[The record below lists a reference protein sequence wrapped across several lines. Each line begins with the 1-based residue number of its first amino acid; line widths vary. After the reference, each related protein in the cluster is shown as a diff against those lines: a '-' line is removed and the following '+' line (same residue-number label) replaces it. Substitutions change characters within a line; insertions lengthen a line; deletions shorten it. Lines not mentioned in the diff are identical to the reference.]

1 VYSAYFGLRTNPFLP
16 LSDPETILRSSQ
28 VRETLQH
35 FLHAWQNH
43 HGLFLLTGE
52 VGTGKTTAIQA
63 AVAELPTKT
72 PVVFLPPTL
81 STPGELLDE
90 MCHALSLWG
99 ARESKAERRRRLE
112 SSLAVHAAE
121 GNKAVVVV
129 DEAHLL
135 PDTVL
140 EHLRLLTNVRGGR
153 HPVLQICLVGQ
164 PELVTR
170 LRSDHLRQ
178 LRQRITLRY
187 TMMPLSLGETEL
199 YLIERL
205 RAAGARNPD
214 AIFDPGAVR
223 AIYRMTGGIPREIN
237 VVADQAMTN
246 AFVNN
251 ARVVRKTHLLSVEG
265 DFGFEGLFIDPGQST
280 TPTILERDIV
290 AEFRPVSLHE
300 SPPEPMP
307 ILDPAAPYR
316 APAPGTME
324 SSSHL
329 EPQVEPPAPTES
341 TPSFEDAPGLLDV
354 LDERVRSIYRNARSL
369 RHLPGAAILSALA
382 LAVVGVA
389 LLLSVS
395 GLPTESARTTPP
407 IAPTTPAALVQ
418 TAYPSTATGL
428 GLGVTS
434 PPPREAIEP
443 PDAATREPQNV
454 GDDGK
459 TDPAIDHES
468 RTVVSAVE
476 PVTEPAPKPPP
487 AGPSWVEERYPST
500 LEVASPV
507 PVVVWLG
514 EERLGTAPGSFSPVP
529 PGRYQVKLEL
539 ADGRIFSKDVIVTR
553 GSTTY
558 VRANWSDP

>member
-1 VYSAYFGLRTNPFLP
+1 MYSAYFGLRANPFLP
-16 LSDPETILRSSQ
+16 LSDPETILRSTH

-35 FLHAWQNH
+35 LLHARQNH
-43 HGLFLLTGE
+43 HGVFLLTGE
-52 VGTGKTTAIQA
+52 VGTGKTTAIRA
-63 AVAELPTKT
+63 AVAELPSKT

-81 STPGELLDE
+81 STPGELLE
-90 MCHALSLWG
+90 ELCLALSLGG

-112 SSLAVHAAE
+112 TALAAFAAE
-121 GNKAVVVV
+121 GHKAVVVV

-140 EHLRLLTNVRGGR
+140 EHLRLLTNVRDGR

-223 AIYRMTGGIPREIN
+223 AIYGMTAGIPREIN

-251 ARVVRKTHLLSVEG
+251 ASVVRSTHLLSVESE
-265 DFGFEGLFIDPGQST
+265 FGFEGLFIDPGQST
-280 TPTILERDIV
+280 IPTFPKRDIL
-290 AEFRPVSLHE
+290 AKLPPFSLHE

-307 ILDPAAPYR
+307 ILD
-316 APAPGTME
+316 

-329 EPQVEPPAPTES
+329 ESPVEPPTSTES
-341 TPSFEDAPGLLDV
+341 TLEFEEAPSLLDV
-354 LDERVRSIYRNARSL
+354 LDERMRSVVENARRL
-369 RHLPGAAILSALA
+369 RHVPRAAILFVLA
-382 LAVVGVA
+382 FAVVGAA
-389 LLLSVS
+389 LLLSMS
-395 GLPTESARTTPP
+395 GVPTESARTTLP
-407 IAPTTPAALVQ
+407 IAPAALVQ
-418 TAYPSTATGL
+418 TAHASTATGL
-428 GLGVTS
+428 RSGVTS
-434 PPPREAIEP
+434 PPPSEAIERP
-443 PDAATREPQNV
+443 VEATRKPRNV
-454 GDDGK
+454 GDSKK
-459 TDPAIDHES
+459 TKPAIDDVS

-476 PVTEPAPKPPP
+476 PVKEAVPKPPP
-487 AGPSWVEERYPST
+487 ADPSGVGERYPST
-500 LEVASPV
+500 LEVESDIPAV
-507 PVVVWLG
+507 IWLG
-514 EERLGTAPGSFSPVP
+514 EERLGTAPGGFSPVP
-529 PGRYQVKLEL
+529 PGRYEVKLEL
-539 ADGRIFSKDVIVTR
+539 PDGRVFLKDVIVTP

-558 VRANWSDP
+558 VRANWSER